1 MLMNKKD
8 IKGFIVLYPLENLV
22 GETVESLNDELE
34 NLVEEKNDGKYLINL
49 KNVSQI
55 DSYALSILATFGNTL
70 NETEGSLFFSN
81 LQPFILSVFKMMRM
95 DDIFEIHDDENDLL
109 K

>member
-1 MLMNKKD
+1 MLMNRKD
-8 IKGFIVLYPLENLV
+8 VNGIIVLYPLENLV
-22 GETVESLNDELE
+22 GETVEALNDELE
-34 NLVEEKNDGKYLINL
+34 NLIEEKNDGKYLINL

-70 NETEGSLFFSN
+70 NESEGTLSFSN

-95 DDIFEIHDDENDLL
+95 DDIFEMYDDENDLL